1 MGTPKIKF
9 KQHIRKELRL
19 EVRRLIDEY
28 GISDAGG
35 LLLLQTFA
43 SAYSTELDAQDII
56 NRDGLTILDRFDQK
70 KAHPL
75 LTVIRDSRA
84 QKLAALKA
92 LNLDLEPLNNRPG
105 RPEGR

>member
-1 MGTPKIKF
+1 MTKTRMKF
-9 KQHIRKELRL
+9 KSHIRKESRA

-28 GISDAGG
+28 GIDDAGG

-43 SAYSTELDAQDII
+43 DADTTERSAQDVV
-56 NRDGLTILDRFDQK
+56 NADGLTIVDRFEQK

-84 QKLAALKA
+84 QKMAALKA
-92 LNLDLEPLNNRPG
+92 LCLDLEPLRDKPG
-105 RPEGR
+105 RPGGR